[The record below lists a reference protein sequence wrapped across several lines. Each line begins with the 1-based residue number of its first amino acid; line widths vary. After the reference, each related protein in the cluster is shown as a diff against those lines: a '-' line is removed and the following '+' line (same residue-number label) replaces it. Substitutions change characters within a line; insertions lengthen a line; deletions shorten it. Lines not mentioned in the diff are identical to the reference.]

1 MLTAKTDFQV
11 LLESLVPHSEGQKDN
26 QEMLDQL
33 DSVVQTSK
41 DQKDLLVILVQRE
54 SLELL
59 VMVLLVHQ
67 VNISY

>member
-54 SLELL
+54 SLALL